1 MVDYEFA
8 MKSAAIVLHPKNV
21 PMLSIETTDG
31 LTILAT
37 MDAATFESLK
47 RDAMQ
52 AMAKIVSRAE

>member
-8 MKSAAIVLHPKNV
+8 IKSAAIVLHPKNV

-47 RDAMQ
+47 RRYASNGKDC
-52 AMAKIVSRAE
+52 